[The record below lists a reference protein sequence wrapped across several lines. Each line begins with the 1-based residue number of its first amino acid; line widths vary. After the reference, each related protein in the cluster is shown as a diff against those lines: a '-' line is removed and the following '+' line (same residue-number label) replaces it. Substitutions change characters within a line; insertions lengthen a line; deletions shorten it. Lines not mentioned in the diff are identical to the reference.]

1 MDTERIQDT
10 RVQRDDA
17 VHVPWLPQ
25 VKQAE
30 AEAAHK
36 VELAGREAAL
46 AAAHGRAEGLD
57 ANLTA
62 ALAKQAVSPQVTGR
76 IKRQGIRFS
85 CILTLERPSGN
96 TGPSP
101 LP

>member
-17 VHVPWLPQ
+17 VHVLRLPQ

-30 AEAAHK
+30 VEAAHE

-46 AAAHGRAEGLD
+46 AAAHERAEGLD

-62 ALAKQAVSPQVTGR
+62 ALAKQAVSPQVTGG
-76 IKRQGIRFS
+76 IKRQGIRVS
-85 CILTLERPSGN
+85 CISTPKRPSGN
-96 TGPSP
+96 RGPSP